1 MCIEQVSFCPEDI
14 GICSPWSF
22 ASVVSSQHTM
32 LSYAWPLT
40 TIINQHTLTHATTLS
55 NRLITITATTTT
67 NTLHTLRAA
76 RRHTAII
83 QEPTWTRYTSQ
94 HPRST
99 IKLEIGSHHQ
109 HAILPN
115 NPAQYTIH
123 SRHQPRHWHWPN
135 TTCFP
140 WPPLELFWLIVA
152 CAALC
157 FYMSIYHHLHD
168 ARLNL
173 WKSGAQTL
181 CCFRHRH
188 HTSWKTFAPII
199 NTIAVTKTL
208 ASHMIPDHHHSKF
221 NQHNN

>member
-83 QEPTWTRYTSQ
+83 QEPTWTWYTFQ

-109 HAILPN
+109 HAILPTEQ
-115 NPAQYTIH
+115 PGTVHYTL
-123 SRHQPRHWHWPN
+123 QTPTPTLTLTWPN

-157 FYMSIYHHLHD
+157 FYMSIYHH
-168 ARLNL
+168 
-173 WKSGAQTL
+173 S
-181 CCFRHRH
+181 
-188 HTSWKTFAPII
+188 
-199 NTIAVTKTL
+199 
-208 ASHMIPDHHHSKF
+208 
-221 NQHNN
+221 

>member
-83 QEPTWTRYTSQ
+83 QEPTWTWYTFQ
-94 HPRST
+94 HTRST
-99 IKLEIGSHHQ
+99 IKLEIGSHQQ

-123 SRHQPRHWHWPN
+123 SRHQPRHWHWPDP
-135 TTCFP
+135 T
-140 WPPLELFWLIVA
+140 PPA
-152 CAALC
+152 
-157 FYMSIYHHLHD
+157 
-168 ARLNL
+168 
-173 WKSGAQTL
+173 
-181 CCFRHRH
+181 FRDLR
-188 HTSWKTFAPII
+188 
-199 NTIAVTKTL
+199 
-208 ASHMIPDHHHSKF
+208 
-221 NQHNN
+221 